1 MENNFRKIK
10 CSNMIRP
17 IILGLLVGFMS
28 CAKNSS
34 SKLLYFEKDLIPEGI
49 AIDPTS
55 KKMFLNSLHK
65 SKIVSCD
72 LNGQNPK
79 VFLESNQYGY
89 LPGFGITIVQDT
101 LYALGNTH
109 EKQNNRSI
117 LLLLD
122 VVSGNLIRRYS
133 MASLK
138 RTYLN
143 DIVVGRKGHSFI
155 SESEGSSIYSINNKS
170 QHFEVFFSDENIAHT
185 NGITISDDGR
195 FLYLATY
202 ASGLRVLDIATK
214 KLINQPNDYKGID
227 GLKFYK
233 NNLVAIVNTRKDS
246 EKNGVFQFKLNQ
258 ECSEIIASSKFVPL
272 EDPSDIPT
280 TFAIYDG
287 YMYFVAD
294 SQMDLFDDTTNRITD
309 STKLEAY
316 RLIRER
322 IDN

>member
-1 MENNFRKIK
+1 MENDFRKIK
-10 CSNMIRP
+10 CPNFIRP
-17 IILGLLVGFMS
+17 IILGLLIGFMS
-28 CAKNSS
+28 CAKNPSS
-34 SKLLYFEKDLIPEGI
+34 TLLYFEKDLIPEGI
-49 AIDPTS
+49 AIDPVS
-55 KKMFLNSLHK
+55 KKVFLNSLHK
-65 SKIVSCD
+65 DKIVLCD
-72 LNGQNPK
+72 LNGQNPE

-89 LPGFGITIVQDT
+89 LSGFGMTIVEDT

-109 EKQNNRSI
+109 ESQNNRSV

-133 MASLK
+133 LVSLK

-143 DIVVGRKGHSFI
+143 DIAVDGKGRSFI
-155 SESEGSSIYSINNKS
+155 SDSESSHIYSINNKS
-170 QHFEVFFSDENIAHT
+170 QHLEVFFSDENIAHT

-202 ASGLRVLDIATK
+202 HSGLRVLDIATK

-227 GLKFYK
+227 GLKFH
-233 NNLVAIVNTRKDS
+233 NNSLIAIVNTRKDS

-258 ECSEIIASSKFVPL
+258 ECSEIIASSKLVPL
-272 EDPSDIPT
+272 KNPTDIPT

-294 SQMDLFDDTTNRITD
+294 SQMDLFDDTTNQINDT
-309 STKLEAY
+309 TKLEAY
-316 RLIRER
+316 QLIQRK
-322 IDN
+322 IDD